1 MPTDYMSRNSVMS
14 PWVGQEGFAGHRSV
28 VVFAGAV
35 ATARIWHRLE
45 KKVRP
50 VISEM
55 AAVAISL

>member
-1 MPTDYMSRNSVMS
+1 MSRNSVMS